1 MTGLRKVQFSQ
12 NGHYAK
18 LPPQAIELE
27 EQLIGICLTHPDL
40 LQLITF
46 LKPEHFYKDH
56 HQKIFKSILS
66 VTSPSIQTVANHLKT
81 TGELDEIGGIFELTR
96 IGGKYINPASIDY
109 AGRVIQQMFIKR
121 EIIRIS
127 GDAISNAYDDSVDCI
142 HLFENLNE
150 QINQLENIF
159 DPDSLTLSALSTKE
173 NELEYLIA
181 AREGTLSTGL
191 STGTPALDNH
201 FRFKQNSFVI
211 CNGHD
216 NVGKTAILVY
226 LAVVANR
233 LHGWKWILACMENQ
247 EAQIRKD
254 IIQFVT
260 GKSIQ
265 RLTQEEFHAW
275 HDWALHNFHIIK
287 IRDNMTAGKL
297 MKTASKIIKTHPCQG
312 FIIDPYNAL
321 DLEKTGDK
329 FFNSHEYHYQVTS
342 KMRAFIKKHNCS
354 IYLNTHAV
362 TEALRA
368 KHKDGDYAG
377 FPMPPEK
384 ADTEGGGK
392 FSNRADDFITFHR
405 YVNHPTEFMTTHI
418 HVRKIKDTQTGGRP
432 TPKEEPVK
440 LKMIKGYF
448 GFFDENNKS
457 PLVDTG
463 LTTNHQQTS
472 FGHQEDNP
480 F

>member
-1 MTGLRKVQFSQ
+1 MRKVQPIM
-12 NGHYAK
+12 NGLGK
-18 LPPQAIELE
+18 LPPQAQDF
-27 EQLIGICLTHPDL
+27 EQSVIGQCLS
-40 LQLITF
+40 QEVNREYVTF
-46 LKPEHFYKDH
+46 LKPEHFYRDS
-56 HQKIFKSILS
+56 HQMIWKSIISVPNPTLQS
-66 VTSPSIQTVANHLKT
+66 VTQHLKK
-81 TGELDEIGGIFELTR
+81 TGELENVGGVYALISLS
-96 IGGKYINPASIDY
+96 KQYLNPAQLEY
-109 AGRVIQQMFIKR
+109 AGRIIQQMFIKR

-127 GDAISNAYDDSVDCI
+127 GEMIRDGYDDSVDCI
-142 HLFENLNE
+142 HLFDQYYQNMTE
-150 QINQLENIF
+150 LEKIF
-159 DPDSLTLSALSTKE
+159 DSGTHGEISSRE
-173 NELEYLIA
+173 NENDYMERSRTGQIVN
-181 AREGTLSTGL
+181 GL
-191 STGTPALDNH
+191 STGFEKLDEH
-201 FRFKQNSFVI
+201 FRFKPSSLVI

-226 LAVVANR
+226 MAIISNR
-233 LHGWKWILACMENQ
+233 LHGWKWIIACMENA

-254 IIQFVT
+254 TIQFVT
-260 GKSIQ
+260 GKPV
-265 RLTQEEFHAW
+265 
-275 HDWALHNFHIIK
+275 
-287 IRDNMTAGKL
+287 GKL
-297 MKTASKIIKTHPCQG
+297 SEADYEKWYKWSLENFAIIRITDNITAPKLLKIAGRLMQNGDYKG
-312 FIIDPYNAL
+312 FLIDPYNAL
-321 DLEKTGDK
+321 DLEKGADK

-342 KMRAFIKKHNCS
+342 QMRMFIKKTGCS

-368 KHKDGDYAG
+368 KHKSGDYEG

-405 YVNHPTEFMTTHI
+405 YSQHPSDFNITHV

-448 GFFDENNKS
+448 GFFDENGKS

-463 LTTNHQQTS
+463 FQLFNEPSTQN
-472 FGHQEDNP
+472 QEDNP